1 MEILGNGRVLVEGA
15 TEVEALGVMLGA
27 GFEALPP
34 RGTVERFGKEGLVF
48 ERASAFLSGG
58 KVCFVFEEVK

>member
-1 MEILGNGRVLVEGA
+1 MEIFENGRVLVEGT
-15 TEVEALGVMLGA
+15 TEVEALGVMLSA

-34 RGTVERFGKEGLVF
+34 RGSVERFGKEGAVF
-48 ERASAFLSGG
+48 ERASAFLSEG